1 MTTTTLLFLTLAGA
15 SLLAMVGGLVWAV
28 RVSQRPGGPAR
39 QGPYAGGEASSFS
52 DLKGL
57 VRAGDW
63 NHAVPAILVIGGLLG
78 LLLFSSLAAVVGLK
92 EPLWGVAAL
101 LVTLYVIARTLWNIV
116 QS

>member
-1 MTTTTLLFLTLAGA
+1 MTILFLILAGL
-15 SLLAMVGGLVWAV
+15 SLLAMVGGMVWAV
-28 RVSQRPGGPAR
+28 RVSRRTGAWNARSPHAGEEPG
-39 QGPYAGGEASSFS
+39 SFG

-63 NHAVPAILVIGGLLG
+63 DRALPAIFAIGGLLG

-101 LVTLYVIARTLWNIV
+101 LVTLYVIVRTLWNIA
-116 QS
+116 QA